1 MQSSSHLQQLKVS
14 ASHLTGNCHTIN
26 TSIMFANRAT
36 TTYVLCGTYVS
47 LFQMM
52 WEGRLP
58 AALRRRGLTIVIPI
72 VLRYVGYKF
81 CQTAESSEHCSYRS
95 QTAKINFDHALSSL
109 TQLHWLPIKCR
120 VTFKLATLTHKILHC
135 Q

>member
-1 MQSSSHLQQLKVS
+1 MLYITGCYTTDFHLTQRSPMPFSFRLVKHAVALLTLQLSTYPVQSSSHLQQLKVS

-52 WEGRLP
+52 WQGRLP
-58 AALRRRGLTIVIPI
+58 AAL
-72 VLRYVGYKF
+72 
-81 CQTAESSEHCSYRS
+81 
-95 QTAKINFDHALSSL
+95 
-109 TQLHWLPIKCR
+109 
-120 VTFKLATLTHKILHC
+120 
-135 Q
+135 